1 MRDDRGTVHLS
12 CELINEGGEKKR
24 GDEDELLI
32 LDNKTSG
39 GYRLLRGMNSGT
51 GVSLPE

>member
-12 CELINEGGEKKR
+12 CALTNEGGEKKR
-24 GDEDELLI
+24 DNEDEILS

-39 GYRLLRGMNSGT
+39 GYHLLRGMNSGI